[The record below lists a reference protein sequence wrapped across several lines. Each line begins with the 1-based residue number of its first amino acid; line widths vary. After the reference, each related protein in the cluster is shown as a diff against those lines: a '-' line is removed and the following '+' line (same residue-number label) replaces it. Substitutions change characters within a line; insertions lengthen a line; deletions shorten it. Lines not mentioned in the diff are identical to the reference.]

1 MAKSRIDKLPICCAD
16 PSEFEAGDILIFDIN
31 AHQAKPKN
39 ATIFGQSLLNNSG
52 GHKETVHAAFVVEID
67 GKKKIAH
74 LRANGFVLNDLDI
87 VKTTTHIYR
96 PTIYQKEIAE
106 KLSQLIQNNH
116 DEFERN
122 LKWRTVI
129 SLFAFVRRLVNA
141 IGVKD
146 ENLEAKPIENVDA
159 LPSPKRFISSSSIC
173 SKFLS
178 ESYITSCHALSKE
191 DKEKHDYQRDLM
203 NIEEN
208 TIPKTLQAYLYR
220 CSNYQ
225 YLVMPHKNFR
235 GVMVAKLKELIEKEM
250 IRLQKSHE
258 PKVIAKVKK
267 LQESLEKFDA
277 GIGEEKHENPDH
289 HDFEE
294 AKRLLTMVIPALKIN
309 TGNNVKTPT
318 SYKNVLR
325 YAESQGLYE
334 SYFRDHFVFNSAG
347 NDLTEQAKLLYDYN
361 DEQAHLYSE
370 FRKLGYSDQEARF
383 ECRPNFCDWYKLSPY
398 RNIAASITVLP
409 FLFWS
414 LPYGLNRVKKAQAH
428 NVVHENAI
436 SLTR

>member
-1 MAKSRIDKLPICCAD
+1 
-16 PSEFEAGDILIFDIN
+16 
-31 AHQAKPKN
+31 
-39 ATIFGQSLLNNSG
+39 
-52 GHKETVHAAFVVEID
+52 
-67 GKKKIAH
+67 
-74 LRANGFVLNDLDI
+74 
-87 VKTTTHIYR
+87 
-96 PTIYQKEIAE
+96 
-106 KLSQLIQNNH
+106 
-116 DEFERN
+116 
-122 LKWRTVI
+122 
-129 SLFAFVRRLVNA
+129 
-141 IGVKD
+141 
-146 ENLEAKPIENVDA
+146 
-159 LPSPKRFISSSSIC
+159 
-173 SKFLS
+173 
-178 ESYITSCHALSKE
+178 
-191 DKEKHDYQRDLM
+191 
-203 NIEEN
+203 
-208 TIPKTLQAYLYR
+208 
-220 CSNYQ
+220 
-225 YLVMPHKNFR
+225 
-235 GVMVAKLKELIEKEM
+235 
-250 IRLQKSHE
+250 
-258 PKVIAKVKK
+258 
-267 LQESLEKFDA
+267 
-277 GIGEEKHENPDH
+277 
-289 HDFEE
+289 
-294 AKRLLTMVIPALKIN
+294 MVIPALKIN